1 MYCQWH
7 NSKDVHR
14 MLKQLLNINLKL
26 FCYIQNKT
34 IKWEHRQ
41 TYNSF
46 DRNHRSICGYGTQQF
61 TSYT

>member
-1 MYCQWH
+1 MVLT
-7 NSKDVHR
+7 NKVGVF
-14 MLKQLLNINLKL
+14 IVLKL
-26 FCYIQNKT
+26 FRYIQNKT
-34 IKWEHRQ
+34 IKWKHNLRQ